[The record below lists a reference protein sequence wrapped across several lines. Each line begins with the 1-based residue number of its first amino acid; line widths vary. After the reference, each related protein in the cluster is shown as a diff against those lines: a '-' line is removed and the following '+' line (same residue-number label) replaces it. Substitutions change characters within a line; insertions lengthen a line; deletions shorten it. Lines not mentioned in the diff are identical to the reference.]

1 MYKISS
7 IKYFFFFF
15 VYITEN
21 YFENKNIPK
30 TSLFPLYPQ
39 LKVKHCPAF
48 YINNL
53 KTADFL

>member
-39 LKVKHCPAF
+39 LKVKH
-48 YINNL
+48 
-53 KTADFL
+53 